1 MLKIEI
7 DGKQVEVADG
17 TTIIDAADQLGVAIP
32 RFCYHKKLSVA
43 ANCRMCL
50 VQVEK
55 FNKPLPAC
63 ATPVA

>member
-7 DGKQVEVADG
+7 DGKHVEVEDG

-43 ANCRMCL
+43 ANLRLHLTWDGTAGTSGRIM
-50 VQVEK
+50 
-55 FNKPLPAC
+55 
-63 ATPVA
+63 